1 MSQVAS
7 MVPPV
12 LTCLIGRQLGPDIV
26 SFDHFDLRDLAASLL
41 KRLCDKYSTMAHGL
55 RPRLARSC
63 LKTFLDPK
71 KPFGSHYGAILGLR
85 AVGGAEVVR
94 KLIVPNLK
102 NYEEVL
108 KEDLQEGSI
117 KKAEA
122 DKVIAALIGSLGLLV
137 EDGAPMTNGHTE
149 QAAEQMKE
157 QLAEKIGEVVGEQ
170 IADSGHFPLAR
181 AILDESF
188 DF

>member
-1 MSQVAS
+1 

-12 LTCLIGRQLGPDIV
+12 LTCLIGRQLGSGIG
-26 SFDHFDLRDLAASLL
+26 SLDHFDLRDLAASLL
-41 KRLCDKYSTMAHGL
+41 KRLCDKYSGMAHGL

-71 KPFGSHYGAILGLR
+71 KPLGSHYGAILGLR

-102 NYEEVL
+102 SYEEVL
-108 KEDLQEGSI
+108 KEDLQEGSM

-122 DKVIAALIGSLGLLV
+122 DKVVFALIGSLGSLV
-137 EDGAPMTNGHTE
+137 DDNVPMTNGHSE
-149 QAAEQMKE
+149 EAAEQMKA
-157 QLAEKIGEVVGEQ
+157 QLIEKVGEVIGERV
-170 IADSGHFPLAR
+170 ADSGQLPLAR
-181 AILDESF
+181 ALLNESF
-188 DF
+188 EF